1 MRKYFRY
8 LIVIVL
14 LVSSINLI
22 DFKEESTDKINN
34 DEMVAIKLDDNKTNE
49 PLLKLG
55 KETVYDGLTRDE
67 LILRLNNNL
76 YDTMAGTGEYFVDY
90 AIKTGLDPY
99 LAVSIINLE
108 TGCKWGC
115 SYLTKYNNNI
125 GGLRSNGSYMSFS
138 TLHEGITYYLDL
150 LYNNYW
156 LAGLTTAELMNSKY
170 AESTTW
176 ADKVNAYY
184 NAIISS

>member
-1 MRKYFRY
+1 MKNYFRY
-8 LIVIVL
+8 LMVIVFL
-14 LVSSINLI
+14 ISAIYLI
-22 DFKEESTDKINN
+22 DFKEEESQELNN
-34 DEMVAIKLDDNKTNE
+34 NEMVAIKLDDNKTDE

-67 LILRLNNNL
+67 LITRLNNNL
-76 YDTMAGTGEYFVDY
+76 YDTLAGTGEYFADY

-99 LAVSIINLE
+99 LAVSIVNLE

-115 SYLTKYNNNI
+115 SYLTKYNYNI
-125 GGLRSNGSYMSFS
+125 GGLRSNGNYMSFS
-138 TLHEGITYYLDL
+138 SMHDGITYYLDL

-170 AESTTW
+170 AESTMW

-184 NAIISS
+184 EAIISS